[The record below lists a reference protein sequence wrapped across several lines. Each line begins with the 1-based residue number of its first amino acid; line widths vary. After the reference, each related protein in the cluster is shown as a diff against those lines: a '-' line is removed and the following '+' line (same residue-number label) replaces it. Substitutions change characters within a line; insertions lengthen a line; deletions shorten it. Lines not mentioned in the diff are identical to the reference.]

1 MSRLQFYN
9 EAKRQFQELGIP
21 LPKKWN
27 ESGSTTEYWRNQ
39 VNENNTTI
47 AGIIKRRQQRRTRTI
62 EEELQNKIT
71 NRLISKNDFQRII
84 NRAINQNITIDNNQ
98 AQRLWNNIQGLNT
111 GDTIRPAS
119 GNTFNPNKRFPKSTG
134 SYNYLSGD
142 FDFVRT
148 DENNIKSF

>member
-84 NRAINQNITIDNNQ
+84 NRAINQNITIGENVIIGSGSVVINDLPNGHKVYGN
-98 AQRLWNNIQGLNT
+98 
-111 GDTIRPAS
+111 PA
-119 GNTFNPNKRFPKSTG
+119 K
-134 SYNYLSGD
+134 
-142 FDFVRT
+142 
-148 DENNIKSF
+148 